1 MEEKIKK
8 ELEFHKVFEYF
19 VRQEQK
25 VEELKT
31 MIERLGYRND
41 AYNREILK
49 RMGR

>member
-19 VRQEQK
+19 ARQEQK
-25 VEELKT
+25 IEELKI
-31 MIERLGYRND
+31 MIERIGYRND
-41 AYNREILK
+41 SYNREILK